1 MLLFLVLDY
10 RHGFEALSVS
20 RFKANVSS
28 FYCNTKLAL
37 RNNNLSN
44 YTKNL
49 SLHRIHPM
57 LQFFRV
63 FWNKLKNKNW
73 QTNHF
78 HNKKHNF
85 LKLLDFG
92 KRVGVTLLAISLG
105 FFLFFLPSNILAI
118 FEAMDSRRFLYCRQL
133 GVEEIFA
140 WWHLKK
146 HFKY

>member
-63 FWNKLKNKNW
+63 FWNKLKNKNL

-78 HNKKHNF
+78 HNKKTQLFKTLRFRETSWSYSSGNF
-85 LKLLDFG
+85 VGILPLLFTFKYFG
-92 KRVGVTLLAISLG
+92 HFWGDGQQKVSLLPPTRSGRNICLVT
-105 FFLFFLPSNILAI
+105 
-118 FEAMDSRRFLYCRQL
+118 
-133 GVEEIFA
+133 
-140 WWHLKK
+140 LKK